1 VKALCST
8 RDYPTE
14 VAAFYA
20 ESYLFAKTLVDRE
33 DRPTFLNFVGAGMV
47 KDWESAAKEFYGVT
61 LDQLERAML
70 DKVKA
75 AARGDGDVRAAER
88 ARPAPVFAT
97 ATADPAGAVT
107 VYLPSQWYEPVTRY
121 IKREE
126 TDKNGAPRN
135 YYEPVTEYRLRSG
148 LNKPRSYAR
157 GVVRAHRPSGQAV
170 EEAVLI
176 DALKG
181 KPVPVVL
188 ALEADSLDKAFADLL
203 KPDTLILVVPPEK
216 VGMPPPVVS
225 PGGR

>member
-1 VKALCST
+1 MTTPTSVVTGVDFVCVPT
-8 RDYPTE
+8 RN
-14 VAAFYA
+14 
-20 ESYLFAKTLVDRE
+20 FA
-33 DRPTFLNFVGAGMV
+33 
-47 KDWESAAKEFYGVT
+47 AAKEFYGVT

-148 LNKPRSYAR
+148 AVKPRSYAR
-157 GVVRAHRPSGQAV
+157 GLVRAHRPSGQAV

-188 ALEADSLDKAFADLL
+188 APEADSLDKAFADLL

-216 VGMPPPVVS
+216 GELRPPPTA
-225 PGGR
+225 PPLGR